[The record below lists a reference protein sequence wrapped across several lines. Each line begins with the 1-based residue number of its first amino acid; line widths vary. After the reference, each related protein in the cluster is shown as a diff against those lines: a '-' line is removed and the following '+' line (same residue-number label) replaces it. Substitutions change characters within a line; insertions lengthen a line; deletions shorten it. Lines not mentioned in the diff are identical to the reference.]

1 LKSVI
6 YGGIDGVI
14 NATVILLTGYSANAP
29 VDKLFALV
37 FSATVVGAFDMAL
50 GDYISSKSE
59 ISFIAAQ

>member
-1 LKSVI
+1 M
-6 YGGIDGVI
+6 
-14 NATVILLTGYSANAP
+14 ILLTGYSANAP